1 MSSNKSGF
9 TIFLLLWGFLSSPLQ
24 AWAQDTL
31 RFAEAAQIALE
42 NNFGIQVAKK
52 NAQTRTNNA
61 TRGNAGLLPT
71 VTATGNL
78 SYANNNTKL
87 QIAGEQGTFDIN
99 QTGASTFTSG
109 ANITANYTLFD
120 GWASLRTFQRLK
132 LDAEAGQVQV
142 QQTIESV
149 LLNLANAFFTLA
161 RQTENLGIAQES
173 VNISRERL
181 LRAQNRNDFGQNNRL
196 AVLNAEVDLNTDSI
210 ALVSTQLVLENTR
223 RTFNQIMGRD
233 LNTSFAVST
242 ETNPRSGWNLDTL
255 LLELKQ
261 SNALIRN
268 AQYNQALAE
277 LDLKIAEASRA
288 PRLNLSAGYAY
299 NRQKN
304 EVGLLLVNRNYGL
317 NLGASL
323 SFDIY
328 GGGRKNLQIQNAQ
341 IGIESRR
348 QQYQEALLVAEQNL
362 RNAFATYQNRR
373 YILEMETRNLKTAE
387 ANFTRT
393 QELFNFGQSTSTAF
407 REAQLNL
414 IQAKSRR
421 ASARFDTQLSEIELL
436 QISGKIIEEL
446 P

>member
-1 MSSNKSGF
+1 MLSIKSF
-9 TIFLLLWGFLSSPLQ
+9 IIALSLIWSFLLFRPRVQ
-24 AWAQDTL
+24 AQDTL

-42 NNFGIQVAKK
+42 NNFGIQIAKK

-87 QIAGEQGTFDIN
+87 QIADEQGPFDIN

-120 GWASLRTFQRLK
+120 GWVSLRTYQRLK

-142 QQTIESV
+142 QQTIENV
-149 LLNLANAFFTLA
+149 LLNLANAFYTLA
-161 RQTENLGIAQES
+161 RQTENLRIAQES
-173 VNISRERL
+173 VDISRERW

-210 ALVSTQLVLENTR
+210 ALVSTQLVVENIR
-223 RTFNQIMGRD
+223 RTFNQILGRD
-233 LNTSFAVST
+233 LNTDFTVST
-242 ETNPRSGWNLDTL
+242 EANPRFDWNLDTL
-255 LLELKQ
+255 LLDLRQ
-261 SNALIRN
+261 NSAVIRT

-277 LDLKIAEASRA
+277 LDLKIAEAGRF

-304 EVGLLLVNRNYGL
+304 EVGLLLVNRNYGF

-341 IGIESRR
+341 LGIETRK
-348 QQYQEALLVAEQNL
+348 QQVQEALLVAEQNL
-362 RNAFATYQNRR
+362 RNAFATYQNRQ
-373 YILEMETRNLKTAE
+373 YILQMEARNLKTAE
-387 ANFTRT
+387 ANFSRT
-393 QELFNFGQSTSTAF
+393 QELFNFGQSTNTEF

-414 IQAKSRR
+414 IQAKNRL
-421 ASARFDTQLSEIELL
+421 AAARFDAQLSEIELL
-436 QISGKIIEEL
+436 QITGKIIKEI